1 MLSLHNPWAPYHGTL
16 HCTQLQCSFTNF
28 PSSFLNQACLGF
40 AWPASLSHSH
50 LSVLM
55 KYGMKDR
62 RIWRLGT
69 FSCFFLTSSRSL
81 RKSYWTCQWMLQRD
95 LLVVSGTDL
104 EILCRTALSAAAQ
117 PHVFHTTPFIDLT
130 YSQLLFPASVPRAND
145 YLGSRKLILP

>member
-1 MLSLHNPWAPYHGTL
+1 MGSLPWHSPLYSTRMFPSQTFNPLSLAKL
-16 HCTQLQCSFTNF
+16 
-28 PSSFLNQACLGF
+28 
-40 AWPASLSHSH
+40 AWDLPGLLLCVCALSHSH
-50 LSVLM
+50 PSVLM

-62 RIWRLGT
+62 RTWRLGT

-95 LLVVSGTDL
+95 LLVVSETDL
-104 EILCRTALSAAAQ
+104 EILCRTAMSAAAQ
-117 PHVFHTTPFIDLT
+117 PHVLHTTPFIDLT